1 MKKETKRIPDKKY
14 RIIKISEQAIFEFLY
29 ESFIDNQ
36 NRFFDVLDKN
46 TSGESSIVTAFD
58 IDWNT
63 KEFICVA
70 RNELGNDEQLQF
82 PVIDT
87 KVLLSKL
94 KDTTPSLYQDERF
107 IELSEQQIAD
117 IQSGKSSDY
126 TK

>member
-1 MKKETKRIPDKKY
+1 MKKKQKCILDNKY

-36 NRFFDVLDKN
+36 NDFFDVTNKN
-46 TSGESSIVTAFD
+46 THGEASIVTSFD

-63 KEFICVA
+63 REFICIA
-70 RNELGNDEQLQF
+70 RNELGDDEHLQF
-82 PVIDT
+82 PGIDT

-94 KDTTPSLYQDERF
+94 KDTTPSLYQDNRF

-117 IQSGKSSDY
+117 IQNDQASEY

>member
-1 MKKETKRIPDKKY
+1 MKKNQKFIPDNKY

-36 NRFFDVLDKN
+36 NEFFDVTDKN
-46 TSGESSIVTAFD
+46 SYGEASIVTSFD

-63 KEFICVA
+63 GEFICIA
-70 RNELGNDEQLQF
+70 RNDLGDDEHLQF
-82 PVIDT
+82 PGVDT
-87 KVLLSKL
+87 KVLLAKL
-94 KDTTPSLYQDERF
+94 KDTTPSLYQDNRF

-117 IQSGKSSDY
+117 IQNGQASEY